1 MKNYVITIMDNEKSV
16 EAAKRCI
23 LSGRAHKLEIEHFP
37 ASTPENTNLKKEYIK
52 RGIPEEGFVEKYSRL
67 ENCMAAF
74 LSHYRLWEI
83 ASKENIEVTVFEHD
97 AYVLGP
103 IPDPLFYHG
112 CVNLGEPSYG
122 KWLQPSWIGVG
133 PLVSKPYFPGAHA
146 YRLNKNG
153 ADLLINGIKNAKPT
167 DVYLN
172 KHWFPWLEEYHPW
185 PVACKDSFT
194 TIQKEAG
201 CLAKHNWNENYEII

>member
-23 LSGRAHKLEIEHFP
+23 LSGRAHGLEIEHFP
-37 ASTPENTNLKKEYIK
+37 ASTPENTKIKKEYIE

-97 AYVLGP
+97 AYLLGP
-103 IPDPLFYHG
+103 IPEVLFYYG

-122 KWLQPSWIGVG
+122 KWLQPLYSGIG
-133 PLVSKPYFPGAHA
+133 PLLSKPYFPGAHA
-146 YRLNKNG
+146 YRLNKTG
-153 ADLLINGIKNAKPT
+153 ADLLINGRKNAKPT

-172 KHWFPWLEEYHPW
+172 KHLFPWLEEYHPW
-185 PVACKDSFT
+185 PVTCKDSFT

-201 CLAKHNWNENYEII
+201 CLAKHNWNDDYEII